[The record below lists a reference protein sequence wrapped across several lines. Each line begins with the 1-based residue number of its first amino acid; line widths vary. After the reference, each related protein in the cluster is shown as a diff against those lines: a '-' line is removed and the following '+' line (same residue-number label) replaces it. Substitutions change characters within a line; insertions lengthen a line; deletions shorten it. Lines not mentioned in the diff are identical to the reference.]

1 MPLIKFLGTGGGRNV
16 TPFQTRRTGGILIKD
31 ILIDPG
37 PGSVLTM
44 KEWGIDVRKIK
55 TLLVSHAHP
64 DHITDAPVVIEGM
77 TYGTK
82 RKRGILL
89 ASETAIN
96 GLEGYRPISA
106 YHLSLLEEWK
116 LARPGDVYKGITVIR
131 AVHTDPSTVGFVV
144 EVNGRI
150 ITYYSDTGYWEGM
163 ERFARDIVIFNL
175 ETTFPSPT
183 HTHPGVVR
191 RVLEASS
198 PKKIFITH
206 FGWSILEY
214 GPGKIAR
221 ELEKEFGVEVVA
233 AEDGMEWSG
242 DLFDFIQG
250 KQK

>member
-16 TPFQTRRTGGILIKD
+16 TPFQLRRTGGILIRD

-44 KEWGIDVRKIK
+44 KEWGIDVRKIRL
-55 TLLVSHAHP
+55 LLVSHAHP
-64 DHITDAPVVIEGM
+64 DHISDAPVVIEGM

-82 RKRGILL
+82 RKRGTLI

-96 GLEGYRPISA
+96 GLEGYRPISP
-106 YHLSLLEEWK
+106 YHLSLLAEWK
-116 LARPGDVYKGITVIR
+116 TARAGEDYGEVSVIK

-144 EVNGRI
+144 RAGNRE

-163 ERFARDIVIFNL
+163 EAYARDIVIFNL
-175 ETTFPSPT
+175 ETTFPSAT

-198 PKKIFITH
+198 PRKVFLTH
-206 FGWSILEY
+206 FGWTLLRY
-214 GPGKIAR
+214 GPERMAR
-221 ELEKEFGVEVVA
+221 ELEREYGVEVVA

-242 DLFDFIQG
+242 DLIDFIQG
-250 KQK
+250 TQK